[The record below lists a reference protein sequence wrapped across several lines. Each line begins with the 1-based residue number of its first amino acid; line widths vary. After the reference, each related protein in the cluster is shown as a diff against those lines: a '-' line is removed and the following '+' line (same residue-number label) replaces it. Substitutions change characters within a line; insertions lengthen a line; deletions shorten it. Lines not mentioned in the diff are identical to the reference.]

1 MKFSK
6 PKNHDLPVKPI
17 DAIDA
22 FKIAPQR
29 SGLTVTTQTDVVIGW
44 VMPPPSAGS
53 GGHQNMFRFIKF
65 AETAGYRCRIY
76 FYLNGESVFGENSV
90 KEMMRQSGNYPE
102 VAATMEMFERDLDSL
117 AQLDAIFASSWET
130 AYAVQVAE
138 TKAKKLYF
146 VQDYEPLFYPAG
158 SRSILAEKTYDFG
171 FTALTA
177 GAWLAKKLQSKHGM
191 EAYSF
196 DFAIDRNNYFVTNPN
211 RRDEIFFYARPSTER
226 RGYEL
231 GLLALWEVMRERPNT
246 VVHFA
251 GERVKRED
259 VPFNFISHGT
269 LTLSKLRELYNRC
282 GGALVISTT
291 NMSLLP
297 LELLACG
304 VVPVVNQGENN
315 SLVTSNENIAYVEE
329 SPLAMA
335 AALIDTIQVENPKH
349 ASPQTLNDS
358 VREFTWDDSGKQF
371 LSGLARALHG

>member
-6 PKNHDLPVKPI
+6 PKNHDFPVKLR

-22 FKIAPQR
+22 FKVDAQR
-29 SGLTVTTQTDVVIGW
+29 KGLTITSQNDVVIGW

-65 AETAGYRCRIY
+65 AEVAGYKCQIY
-76 FYLNGESVFGENSV
+76 FYLNGESVFDETSV

-102 VAATMEMFERDLDSL
+102 VAATMEMFERDLHSL
-117 AQLDAIFASSWET
+117 KQVDALFASSWET
-130 AYAVQVAE
+130 AYAVHLAE
-138 TKAKKLYF
+138 SDAKKLYF

-177 GAWLAKKLQSKHGM
+177 GAWLAEKLRSEHDM
-191 EAYSF
+191 ETYSF
-196 DFAIDRNNYFVTNPN
+196 DFAIDRNNYFVTNPS

-231 GLLALWEVMRERPNT
+231 GILALWEVMRERPNT

-251 GERVKRED
+251 GETVKRED
-259 VPFNFISHGT
+259 VPFNFVTHGT
-269 LTLSKLRELYNRC
+269 LTLTKLRELYNRC

-315 SLVTSNENIAYVEE
+315 SMVTSNENIAYVEE

-335 AALIDTIQVENPKH
+335 AALIDTIQVQNPKH
-349 ASPQTLNDS
+349 PSPQSLNDS
-358 VREFTWDDSGKQF
+358 VRDFTWDDSGKQF